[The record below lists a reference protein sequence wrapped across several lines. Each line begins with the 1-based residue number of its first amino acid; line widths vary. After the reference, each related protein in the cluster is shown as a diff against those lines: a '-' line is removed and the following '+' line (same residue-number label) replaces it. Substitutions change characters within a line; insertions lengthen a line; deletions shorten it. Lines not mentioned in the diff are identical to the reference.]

1 MNANLDDA
9 KRIALTNKLLDITL
23 KLQEIIDELAFDDDN
38 QTPDE
43 KNNIKMVAIYNAEI
57 YFAKLDKPKSP
68 RYRNDVES
76 WSVQIRTKSRVV
88 MKDWRKKGLRVFSKI
103 SRHDD
108 EEYYF
113 SNIRRHAVRSNG
125 IPNEPVIVVD
135 HNSNP
140 LDTTIIGNGSIGN
153 IQIEMHNCHEEHK
166 SLVAVQI
173 TKLIPYERKV
183 DFPEVKLIF

>member
-9 KRIALTNKLLDITL
+9 KRIALTNKLLSITL

-38 QTPDE
+38 QTPDK

-88 MKDWRKKGLRVFSKI
+88 MRDWRKKRIASF
-103 SRHDD
+103 
-108 EEYYF
+108 F
-113 SNIRRHAVRSNG
+113 
-125 IPNEPVIVVD
+125 
-135 HNSNP
+135 
-140 LDTTIIGNGSIGN
+140 
-153 IQIEMHNCHEEHK
+153 
-166 SLVAVQI
+166 
-173 TKLIPYERKV
+173 
-183 DFPEVKLIF
+183 